1 MSDTFNTD
9 NYVEVESVIETDEG
23 IGYDDDG
30 KDGKDLLT
38 CLKTNQVENE
48 EFQNDKKYSVIDKY

>member
-23 IGYDDDG
+23 IGYDDEG
-30 KDGKDLLT
+30 KNLLT
-38 CLKTNQVENE
+38 CLNISQVDNE
-48 EFQNDKKYSVIDKY
+48 EFQNDKTF